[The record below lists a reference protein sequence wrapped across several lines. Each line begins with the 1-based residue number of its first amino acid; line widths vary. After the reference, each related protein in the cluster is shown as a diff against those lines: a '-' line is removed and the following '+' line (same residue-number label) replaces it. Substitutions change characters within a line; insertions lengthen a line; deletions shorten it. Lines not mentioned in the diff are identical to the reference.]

1 MKCPTCGSWNR
12 DTFPRCYKCGTP
24 LPQDRLIM
32 PEEQA
37 SDLDEYIHR
46 NNDPKNYIRVND
58 EGQET
63 ALNDTKDELA
73 LEMQNLSKRKE
84 SGREKQRSLR
94 QSGASRGIAPTTRNI
109 EFYNRRKPSGQSV
122 PHNFRYSEED
132 VEGEI
137 RPNARRVTST
147 LNQEGPYRD
156 YYTMDVAQPQVYYSN
171 IAGRHSDGPPE
182 ITLHLPRNRM
192 RRRIVRSIVILLF
205 LTAIGLSAYHLV
217 YLPYINTAEEESLV
231 SKVEITPSILGDS
244 AAHTIK
250 IPGEEGTII
259 YIKEL
264 HNPYT
269 VTGGYA
275 TIEVPDYIWYE
286 NENAIIDEEVTAT
299 ITPFLKTSAG
309 EQVALEPFTYQ
320 VAVPASPLIL
330 VTPDT
335 GYAEVSTK
343 TYRIQFR
350 VEKNSTVTINGED
363 LSDLVSTQ
371 DGLISYNANISPI
384 GNNYFEIKT
393 RCQYYRESTTTVVIY
408 RAVQDIPLD
417 LSETLDNRSTNENA
431 IMTITATTLPGATIT
446 IQSPYENLDTS
457 KLNTTGE
464 FSFDAKFQVI
474 GTNTITITAS
484 YPGKTPSVVNYDVYY
499 VPPAKDYTRK
509 AWGLDAWNYSELL
522 SSISTRVATS
532 QIYVC
537 KGEIISIISS
547 SPQLAIMETGDA
559 SSSRQVLLENRSTD
573 TWAVGQ
579 SYRVY
584 ADVYGLYN
592 GIPRLVGRYT
602 YDP

>member
-1 MKCPTCGSWNR
+1 MKCPNCGSWNR
-12 DTFPRCYKCGTP
+12 DTFPKCIKCGTP
-24 LPQDRLIM
+24 LPQSLDLN
-32 PEEQA
+32 EEERA
-37 SDLDEYIHR
+37 AALDEYIHR
-46 NNDPKNYIRVND
+46 NNAPKNYTRISE
-58 EGQET
+58 EGQES
-63 ALNDTKDELA
+63 AMDDTGDELA

-84 SGREKQRSLR
+84 SGRIRQRSLR
-94 QSGASRGIAPTTRNI
+94 EAGASQGYAPSNRNI
-109 EFYNRRKPSGQSV
+109 EFYNGHKPRGYSD
-122 PHNFRYSEED
+122 PRNFKYTEAD

-137 RPNARRVTST
+137 RPNARRVPSS
-147 LNQEGPYRD
+147 LNADESYRD
-156 YYTMDVAQPQVYYSN
+156 YYTMDVAQPQVYYNN
-171 IAGRHSDGPPE
+171 IAGRHYADPPD
-182 ITLHLPRNRM
+182 IPLRLPRSRG
-192 RRRIVRSIVILLF
+192 RRRLIRSLVILLF
-205 LTAIGLSAYHLV
+205 LAAVGMAGYHFV
-217 YLPYINTAEEESLV
+217 YLPYVTGNPEESLAAQ
-231 SKVEITPSILGDS
+231 VEITPSILGDS

-264 HNPYT
+264 HNFYT

-275 TIEVPDYIWYE
+275 TIEVADYTWYE
-286 NENAIIDEEVTAT
+286 NENAVIDEEVTAT

-309 EQVALEPFTYQ
+309 EQIALEPFTYQ
-320 VAVPASPLIL
+320 VEVPASPLIL

-371 DGLISYNANISPI
+371 DGLISYNANISPT

-393 RCQYYRESTTTVVIY
+393 RCQYYRESTATVVIF

-417 LSETLDNRSTNENA
+417 LSETLDNRSTNEK
-431 IMTITATTLPGATIT
+431 MTITATTLPGASISILT
-446 IQSPYENLDTS
+446 PYEDLDTS
-457 KLNTTGE
+457 KLNTSGE
-464 FSFDAKFQVI
+464 FSFAAKFDTI

-484 YPGKTPSVVNYDVYY
+484 YPGKVTSVVNYDVYY
-499 VPPAKDYTRK
+499 VPPAKEYTRK
-509 AWGLDAWNYSELL
+509 AWGLDSWNYSELL

-547 SPQLAIMETGDA
+547 SPQLAVMETGDA

-573 TWAVGQ
+573 TWVVGQ

>member
-1 MKCPTCGSWNR
+1 MKCPNCGTWNR
-12 DTFPRCYKCGTP
+12 DTFPKCFRCGTP
-24 LPQDRLIM
+24 LPHLKDVSPQE
-32 PEEQA
+32 PAAE
-37 SDLDEYIHR
+37 LDDFIHR
-46 NNDPKNYIRVND
+46 NNDPKNYTRISD
-58 EGQET
+58 DGQET
-63 ALNDTKDELA
+63 RLEDSKDELA

-84 SGREKQRSLR
+84 TGRRKQRSLR
-94 QSGASRGIAPTTRNI
+94 ESGASQGIAPSNRNI
-109 EFYNRRKPSGQSV
+109 RFYNKRGPKTYADPR
-122 PHNFRYSEED
+122 NFKYTEED

-137 RPNARRVTST
+137 RPNARRVESSLT
-147 LNQEGPYRD
+147 PDDPDRD
-156 YYTMDVAQPQVYYSN
+156 YYTMDVAQPQVYYN
-171 IAGRHSDGPPE
+171 NVAGRHYTDPPD
-182 ITLHLPRNRM
+182 IPLHLPRNRL
-192 RRRIVRSIVILLF
+192 RRRLIRFLVILL
-205 LTAIGLSAYHLV
+205 LLAAVGLSGYRFI
-217 YLPYINTAEEESLV
+217 YLPLIDTAAEEPLS
-231 SKVEITPSILGDS
+231 SRVEITPSILGDS

-264 HNPYT
+264 HNFYT

-275 TIEVPDYIWYE
+275 TIEVADYTWYE

-309 EQVALEPFTYQ
+309 EQVALEPFSYQ

-393 RCQYYRESTTTVVIY
+393 RCQYYRESTAMIVIY

-417 LSETLDNRSTNENA
+417 LSETLDNRSTSET
-431 IMTITATTLPGATIT
+431 MTISATTLPGASISILT
-446 IQSPYENLDTS
+446 PYEDLDVS
-457 KLNTTGE
+457 RLNTSGE
-464 FSFDAKFQVI
+464 FSFKAKFDVI

-484 YPGKTPSVVNYDVYY
+484 YPGKTTSVVNYDVYY
-499 VPPAKDYTRK
+499 VPPAKEYTRK
-509 AWGLDAWNYSELL
+509 AWGLDPWNYSELL
-522 SSISTRVATS
+522 SSISTRVASS

-537 KGEIISIISS
+537 KGEIVSIISS
-547 SPQLAIMETGDA
+547 SPQLAVMETGDA

-573 TWAVGQ
+573 TWVVGQ

>member
-1 MKCPTCGSWNR
+1 MKCPNCGSWNR
-12 DTFPRCYKCGTP
+12 DTFPRCFKCGTP
-24 LPQDRLIM
+24 LPQDLYTL
-32 PEEQA
+32 PAEQP
-37 SDLDEYIHR
+37 SDLDEYIHH
-46 NNDPKNYIRVND
+46 NNSPKNYVRIDD
-58 EGQET
+58 EGQES
-63 ALNDTKDELA
+63 AMRDTKDELA

-94 QSGASRGIAPTTRNI
+94 QSGASRGIAPTARNI
-109 EFYNRRKPSGQSV
+109 EFHDSRKPVSQRV
-122 PHNFRYSEED
+122 PRNFRYTDAD
-132 VEGEI
+132 VEGEV
-137 RPNARRVTST
+137 RPNARRVRSS
-147 LNQEGPYRD
+147 LNDGPYED

-171 IAGRHSDGPPE
+171 VDNRISDA
-182 ITLHLPRNRM
+182 LPQVSFRVPRSRM
-192 RRRIVRSIVILLF
+192 RRRIVRSIVILL
-205 LTAIGLSAYHLV
+205 LLAAVGLSGYHLV
-217 YLPYINTAEEESLV
+217 YLPYVNSSKESSLA
-231 SKVEITPSILGDS
+231 SRVEITPSILGDS

-250 IPGEEGTII
+250 IPGEEGAII

-275 TIEVPDYIWYE
+275 TIEVPDYFWYE
-286 NENAIIDEEVTAT
+286 NENAVIDEEVTAT
-299 ITPFLKTSAG
+299 ITPFLKTSSG

-320 VAVPASPLIL
+320 VSVPASPLIL
-330 VTPDT
+330 VAPDT

-363 LSDLVSTQ
+363 LSSLVSTQ
-371 DGLISYNANISPI
+371 DGLISYNAIISPS

-431 IMTITATTLPGATIT
+431 TMTISATTLPGATVTIT
-446 IQSPYENLDTS
+446 SPYENLDTS
-457 KLNTTGE
+457 RLNTTGE
-464 FSFDAKFQVI
+464 FSFDAKFSVI
-474 GTNTITITAS
+474 GTNTITIIAS
-484 YPGKTPSVVNYDVYY
+484 YPGKKPSEVNYDVYY

-537 KGEIISIISS
+537 KGEIINIISS
-547 SPQLAIMETGDA
+547 SPQLAIMETGDG

-573 TWAVGQ
+573 TWVVGQ

>member
-1 MKCPTCGSWNR
+1 MKCPICGSWNR
-12 DTFPRCYKCGTP
+12 DSYPRCYQCGAA
-24 LPQDRLIM
+24 LINDG
-32 PEEQA
+32 EESAAKQA
-37 SDLDEYIHR
+37 AAALDEYIHQ
-46 NNDPKNYIRVND
+46 NNSSKTYIRVD
-58 EGQET
+58 DDGQESDT
-63 ALNDTKDELA
+63 NDAGDELG
-73 LEMQNLSKRKE
+73 LEMQNLSRRKE
-84 SGREKQRSLR
+84 SGRMRQRSLR
-94 QSGASRGIAPTTRNI
+94 EAGASQGFAPSGRNI
-109 EFYNRRKPSGQSV
+109 EFDGLRKTSGYQDLRDFV
-122 PHNFRYSEED
+122 YSEED

-137 RPNARRVTST
+137 RPNAKKVPSS
-147 LNQEGPYRD
+147 LNPDGVYQD
-156 YYTMDVAQPQVYYSN
+156 YYTMDVARPQVYYSN
-171 IAGRHSDGPPE
+171 IAGHDGAR
-182 ITLHLPRNRM
+182 LPDVQFRLTRNGF
-192 RRRIVRSIVILLF
+192 RRRLIRFLVVALL
-205 LTAIGLSAYHLV
+205 AAAVGLSAYQFI
-217 YLPYINTAEEESLV
+217 YLPYINAPKAPSL
-231 SKVEITPSILGDS
+231 SAQVEITPSILGDS

-264 HNPYT
+264 HDFFT

-275 TIEVPDYIWYE
+275 TIEVADYTWYE

-320 VAVPASPLIL
+320 VSVPASPLIL
-330 VTPDT
+330 VSPDT

-350 VEKNSTVTINGED
+350 VEKTSTVTINGED

-384 GNNYFEIKT
+384 GYNYFEIKT

-417 LSETLDNRSTNENA
+417 LSETLDNRSTSEK
-431 IMTITATTLPGATIT
+431 MTISASTLPGATVRILT
-446 IQSPYENLDTS
+446 PYEDLDIS

-464 FSFDAKFQVI
+464 FSFSAKFDTI

-484 YPGKTPSVVNYDVYY
+484 YPGKETSVVNYDVYY

-509 AWGLDAWNYSELL
+509 AWGLDPWNYSELL

-573 TWAVGQ
+573 TWVVGER
-579 SYRVY
+579 YRVY

-602 YDP
+602 YEP

>member
-1 MKCPTCGSWNR
+1 MKCPNCGSWNR
-12 DTFPRCYKCGTP
+12 DTFPRCFKCGTP
-24 LPQDRLIM
+24 LPQEPFVISSDQ
-32 PEEQA
+32 P
-37 SDLDEYIHR
+37 SDLDEFIHS
-46 NNDPKNYIRVND
+46 NNSPKNYVRIND
-58 EGQET
+58 DGQES
-63 ALNDTKDELA
+63 AMGDAKDELA

-94 QSGASRGIAPTTRNI
+94 QSGASRGIAPSARNI
-109 EFYNRRKPSGQSV
+109 EFDDSRKPASHRV
-122 PHNFRYSEED
+122 PRNFRYTDAD
-132 VEGEI
+132 VEGEL
-137 RPNARRVTST
+137 RPNARRVQSS
-147 LNQEGPYRD
+147 LNDGLYDD
-156 YYTMDVAQPQVYYSN
+156 YYTMDVAQPQTYYN
-171 IAGRHSDGPPE
+171 NMDNRHAGGVPDVPIR
-182 ITLHLPRNRM
+182 LPRSRL
-192 RRRIVRSIVILLF
+192 RRRIVRTFVILL
-205 LTAIGLSAYHLV
+205 LAASAGLSCYHLI
-217 YLPYINTAEEESLV
+217 YLPYVQS
-231 SKVEITPSILGDS
+231 SKEPPLSSRVILSPSILGEN

-250 IPGEEGTII
+250 IPGEEGAII

-264 HNPYT
+264 HTPYT

-275 TIEVPDYIWYE
+275 TIEVPDSFWYE
-286 NENAIIDEEVTAT
+286 NEDVVVDEEVTAT
-299 ITPFLKTSAG
+299 ITPFLKTSSG
-309 EQVALEPFTYQ
+309 EQVALEPYTYQ
-320 VAVPASPLIL
+320 VPVPASPLVL
-330 VTPDT
+330 VAPDT

-363 LSDLVSTQ
+363 LSSLVSTQ
-371 DGLISYNANISPI
+371 DGLISYNAIISPS

-393 RCQYYRESTTTVVIY
+393 RCQHYRESTATVVIY

-417 LSETLDNRSTNENA
+417 LSETLDNRSTNEKA
-431 IMTITATTLPGATIT
+431 TMTISATTLPGATIT
-446 IQSPYENLDTS
+446 VLTPYENLDTS
-457 KLNTTGE
+457 RLNLTGE
-464 FSFDAKFQVI
+464 FSFDAKFSVI
-474 GTNTITITAS
+474 GTNTITIVAS
-484 YPGKTPSVVNYDVYY
+484 FPGKQSSEVNYDVYY

-537 KGEIISIISS
+537 KGKIVSIISS

-573 TWAVGQ
+573 TWVVGE